1 MSLASDYSPVDPA
14 IQADPYPYYA
24 ALRRGPSATYLE
36 ADELWVV
43 PHFRSVWEVTR
54 DPSSFSSKAL
64 RALGVGATSVRRGP
78 RPDIRELDQ
87 RMARS
92 LIATDPPDHTQ
103 MRRLVSRPFT
113 PRAIANLAPKVRQ
126 ICEALVDELIAASEA
141 GSADLVAHLNV
152 PLPVLVIAEALGIPA
167 ERRED
172 FKRWSDAL
180 VGRLDGRGDTPENH
194 AEIREM
200 AVYFDEIV
208 ASRHGKPG
216 DDLISW
222 LVNGSDESGEP
233 LGARDL
239 VSFCTLLLIAGN
251 ETTTNLLGNAY
262 QAFFHNPDQYELV
275 CKTDN
280 LGPVVEEV
288 LRFDSSVQ
296 GILRLAETDVR
307 IGDTTVPK
315 DAVVMVLFAS
325 ANRDESRWPDS
336 EQFRVDREPL
346 DHLGFGSGIH
356 LCLGAHLARLE
367 MTTAFD
373 VFRKRIRSF
382 ELTAPPAPGHSVIL
396 RGYASMPV
404 RVEAA

>member
-1 MSLASDYSPVDPA
+1 MPQATEYSPVDPA
-14 IQADPYPYYA
+14 IQEDPYPYYA

-36 ADELWVV
+36 ADDLWVV
-43 PHFRSVWEVTR
+43 PHFQSVWEVTR
-54 DPSSFSSKAL
+54 NPESFSSKAL
-64 RALGVGATSVRRGP
+64 RALGVGAASVRRGP
-78 RPDIRELDQ
+78 RPDIRELDA

-113 PRAIANLAPKVRQ
+113 PRSIATLVPKVRE
-126 ICEALVDELIAASEA
+126 ICEQLVDELIEASEA
-141 GSADLVAHLNV
+141 GTADLVQHLNV

-180 VGRLDGRGDTPENH
+180 VGRLDGRGDTPENR
-194 AEIREM
+194 AEIKEM
-200 AVYFDEIV
+200 ALYFDEVV
-208 ASRHGKPG
+208 AERTGRHG

-222 LVNGSDESGEP
+222 IISGSHESGEL
-233 LGARDL
+233 LGSRDL

-262 QAFFHNPDQYELV
+262 KAFYEHPDQYDLV
-275 CKTDN
+275 RKADN
-280 LGPVVEEV
+280 LGPVVEEI
-288 LRFDSSVQ
+288 LRYDSSVQ
-296 GILRLAETDVR
+296 GIVRLAETDVR
-307 IGDTTVPK
+307 IGDTLVPK

-325 ANRDESRWPDS
+325 ANRDETRWPDA

-373 VFRKRIRSF
+373 VMRRRLRSF
-382 ELTAPPAPGHSVIL
+382 ELTAPPMPGHSVIL
-396 RGYASMPV
+396 RGYTSMPV